1 MPRRYRGDKSDHIFF
16 DSCLQAEMSEDEGHS
31 DAESDDDLD
40 DAGDLVSACHDLHV
54 TCLSVSTA

>member
-1 MPRRYRGDKSDHIFF
+1 
-16 DSCLQAEMSEDEGHS
+16 MSEDEGHS

-40 DAGDLVSACHDLHV
+40 DAGDLVSAYQNLHL